1 MVLAGP
7 SFRDAE
13 LERDAL
19 NCLQVAHLTMVS
31 MVLKVFRGWDI
42 VVGVEGAQV
51 RTLSATRVISN

>member
-7 SFRDAE
+7 SFREAE

-19 NCLQVAHLTMVS
+19 NCLRVAHLTMVS
-31 MVLKVFRGWDI
+31 IVLKVFRV

>member
-1 MVLAGP
+1 MPVTV
-7 SFRDAE
+7 SEEEAE

-19 NCLQVAHLTMVS
+19 NCLRVAHLTMVS
-31 MVLKVFRGWDI
+31 MVLKVFRV